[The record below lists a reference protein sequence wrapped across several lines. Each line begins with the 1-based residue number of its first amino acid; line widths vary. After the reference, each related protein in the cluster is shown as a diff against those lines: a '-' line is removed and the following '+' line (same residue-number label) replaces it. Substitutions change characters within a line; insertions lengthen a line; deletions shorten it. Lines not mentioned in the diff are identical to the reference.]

1 MRIRFIPAGITLTA
15 GSVTCLICLLRD
27 YDVLYS
33 LEALLIT
40 LLVFSYIGFKTQ
52 KIIMKV
58 MHEQK
63 VQEEEA
69 IRLAEWQESQRLR
82 QLEMEKN
89 MVEEQ
94 EEIEEDELET
104 ENQAT
109 L

>member
-1 MRIRFIPAGITLTA
+1 MRIRFIPAGIALSA

-40 LLVFSYIGFKTQ
+40 LLIFTYIGFKAQ
-52 KIIMKV
+52 KIIMYV

-69 IRLAEWQESQRLR
+69 IRIAEWQESERLR
-82 QLEMEKN
+82 KLEMEKN
-89 MVEEQ
+89 MDEEEEQ

-104 ENQAT
+104 EN
-109 L
+109 

>member
-1 MRIRFIPAGITLTA
+1 MRVRFIPAGIALSA

-40 LLVFSYIGFKTQ
+40 LLIFTYIGFKAQ
-52 KIIMKV
+52 KIIMYV

-69 IRLAEWQESQRLR
+69 IRIAEWQESERLR
-82 QLEMEKN
+82 KLEMEKN
-89 MVEEQ
+89 MDEEEEQ

-104 ENQAT
+104 EN
-109 L
+109 

>member
-1 MRIRFIPAGITLTA
+1 MRIRFIPAGIALSA

-40 LLVFSYIGFKTQ
+40 LLIFTYIGFKAQ
-52 KIIMKV
+52 KIIMYV

-69 IRLAEWQESQRLR
+69 IRIAEWQESERLR
-82 QLEMEKN
+82 KLEMGKN
-89 MVEEQ
+89 MDEEEEQ

-104 ENQAT
+104 EN
-109 L
+109 

>member
-1 MRIRFIPAGITLTA
+1 MRIRFIPAGIALSA

-40 LLVFSYIGFKTQ
+40 LLIFTYIGFKAQ
-52 KIIMKV
+52 KIIMYV

-69 IRLAEWQESQRLR
+69 IRIAEWQEAERLR
-82 QLEMEKN
+82 KIEMEKN
-89 MVEEQ
+89 MDEEEEQ

-104 ENQAT
+104 EN
-109 L
+109 